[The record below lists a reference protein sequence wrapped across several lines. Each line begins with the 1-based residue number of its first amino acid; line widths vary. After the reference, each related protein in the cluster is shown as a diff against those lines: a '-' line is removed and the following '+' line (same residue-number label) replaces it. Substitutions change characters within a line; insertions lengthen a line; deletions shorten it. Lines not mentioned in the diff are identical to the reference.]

1 MISGMSI
8 PRKLAVSFFVIIGF
22 AAIMLAVF
30 FTNVWMI
37 RDATE
42 GNNRAQT
49 IYAKAL
55 TLETSLLRENSQLRG
70 YLVTGDKSYLKSY
83 DEARTDYDRAAA
95 ELGPMLTDSTEHRLL
110 ETGRG
115 EAMKWRRD
123 WSDRLVAMVK
133 ARKREAAEQAVR
145 DAGKAVLTSAA
156 ILPLRDVRDR
166 ETEAMQR
173 NAARQEKAI
182 TSATVALVIGG
193 LLLIAVAVMLA
204 VMLSRSIARPIT
216 SLTRRMADLA
226 NGRLD
231 ITVPADRRDEL
242 GDMARAVIVFRDA
255 AQAKLTADTERE
267 QAMAAIGEGLR
278 RLADADLTVR
288 LTDVPRSFGQIAHDF
303 NDAVGKL
310 SDLTRNVRGSVHT
323 IKRNADEIS
332 QSARALSGR
341 SEQQAASLRETAAAM
356 DEITATVRTG
366 ATNAANANSAMADAR
381 VEAEQGGAVVR
392 KSVQAMNGIDQ
403 ASREI
408 ADIISVIDGIAFQ
421 TNLLA
426 LNAGVEA
433 ARAGDAGRGFA
444 VVASEVRALA
454 QRSAEAASD
463 VKSRILSAIEHVQSG
478 VELVDATGKALDRI
492 IERVVSVSTIM
503 GTIAR
508 SADDQA
514 QSLGQVN
521 IAIGEMDSVT
531 QQNAAMVEE
540 STAASQMLAHEAEQ
554 LAGAVAIFTV
564 EQAAPAPAPRV
575 AKVASASVPA
585 PRQAA
590 AARPTRGPIRLV
602 GKSAA
607 VSKEDDWSSF

>member
-1 MISGMSI
+1 MAFLVMI
-8 PRKLAVSFFVIIGF
+8 VT
-22 AAIMLAVF
+22 AAITLAVF
-30 FTNVWMI
+30 FSNIWMI

-42 GNNRAQT
+42 DNNRAQA
-49 IYAKAL
+49 ICAEVL

-70 YLVTGDKSYLKSY
+70 YLVTGDASYLKSY
-83 DEARTDYDRAAA
+83 NEARVAYDRAAGT
-95 ELGPMLTDSTEHRLL
+95 LSPMLTDPAEHRLF
-110 ETGRG
+110 ETAHA
-115 EAMKWRRD
+115 EALKWRRT

-133 ARKREAAEQAVR
+133 AGRREAAEQVVR

-166 ETEAMQR
+166 ETEAMKR
-173 NAARQEKAI
+173 NAARQADAL
-182 TSATVALVIGG
+182 SRATVGLVIGG
-193 LLLIAVAVMLA
+193 LLLIAVAVLLA
-204 VMLSRSIARPIT
+204 VVLSRSIALPIA

-226 NGRLD
+226 AGKLD
-231 ITVPADRRDEL
+231 ISVAANRADEL

-255 AQAKLTADTERE
+255 ARAKLIADTERE
-267 QAMAAIGEGLR
+267 QAMRAIGEGLR

-288 LTDVPRSFGQIAHDF
+288 LTNVPRSFEQIAHDF
-303 NDAVGKL
+303 NNAVGKL
-310 SDLTRNVRGSVHT
+310 SDLTMNVRGSVHT

-341 SEQQAASLRETAAAM
+341 SEQQAASLRQTAAAM

-366 ATNAANANSAMADAR
+366 AANAASANGAMADAR
-381 VEAEQGGAVVR
+381 IEAEQGGAVVR
-392 KSVQAMNGIDQ
+392 KSVEAMNGIDQ

-408 ADIISVIDGIAFQ
+408 ADIISVIDGISFQ

-433 ARAGDAGRGFA
+433 ARAGDAGKGFA

-463 VKSRILSAIEHVQSG
+463 VKTRILSAIEHVQSG

-492 IERVVSVSTIM
+492 IERVTSVSAIM
-503 GTIAR
+503 SMIAR

-554 LAGAVAIFTV
+554 LAGAVAMFTV
-564 EQAAPAPAPRV
+564 E
-575 AKVASASVPA
+575 ASAATNAEAGTTAS
-585 PRQAA
+585 
-590 AARPTRGPIRLV
+590 AARRSGAVAPTRAARGPIRLV
-602 GKSAA
+602 GRSAA
-607 VSKEDDWSSF
+607 GPREEDWSSF

>member
-1 MISGMSI
+1 MMIAGMSI
-8 PRKLAVSFFVIIGF
+8 PRKLGLSFLLISGSVAVMLTVFFV
-22 AAIMLAVF
+22 
-30 FTNVWMI
+30 NVWMI

-42 GNNRAQT
+42 RNNHSQA

-83 DEARTDYDRAAA
+83 DESRTEYRTAAD
-95 ELGPMLTDSTEHRLL
+95 ELGALL
-110 ETGRG
+110 EDAEERRLFQTARA
-115 EAMKWRRD
+115 EAVKWRRA
-123 WSDRLVAMVK
+123 WSDPLVAMVS
-133 ARKREAAEQAVR
+133 AGRRAEAEQMVREA
-145 DAGKAVLTSAA
+145 GKKVLTSAA
-156 ILPLRDVRDR
+156 ILPLRAVRDT
-166 ETEAMQR
+166 ETEAMKR
-173 NAARQEKAI
+173 NAERQERALA
-182 TSATVALVIGG
+182 SAVTALVIGSIV
-193 LLLIAVAVMLA
+193 LIAVLMVLQRL
-204 VMLSRSIARPIT
+204 LSRSIARPIT
-216 SLTRRMADLA
+216 ALTRRMADLA
-226 NGRLD
+226 RGNLD
-231 ITVPADRRDEL
+231 VAVTADRGDEL

-255 AQAKLTADTERE
+255 AQAKLTADKERE
-267 QAMAAIGEGLR
+267 LAMAAIGESLR

-288 LTDVPRSFGQIAHDF
+288 LTDVPRSFEQLALDF

-310 SDLTRNVRGSVHT
+310 SDLTRNVRGSVHL

-332 QSARALSGR
+332 HSARALSDR

-366 ATNAANANSAMADAR
+366 ASNAASANSAMADAR
-381 VEAEQGGAVVR
+381 LEAEQGGAVVQ
-392 KSVQAMNGIDQ
+392 KSVRAMNGIDQ

-463 VKSRILSAIEHVQSG
+463 VKTRILSAIDHVQSG

-503 GTIAR
+503 ETIAR
-508 SADDQA
+508 TADDQA
-514 QSLGQVN
+514 QSLGHVN

-540 STAASQMLAHEAEQ
+540 STAAAQMLAHEAEQ

-564 EQAAPAPAPRV
+564 EQAAAPVPAARAATRSASPAPR
-575 AKVASASVPA
+575 
-585 PRQAA
+585 
-590 AARPTRGPIRLV
+590 ARPARGPIRLV
-602 GKSAA
+602 GKSA
-607 VSKEDDWSSF
+607 VVTKEDDWSSF

>member
-1 MISGMSI
+1 MSI
-8 PRKLAVSFFVIIGF
+8 PRKLAMSFFVIIGF
-22 AAIMLAVF
+22 AAVMLAVF

-83 DEARTDYDRAAA
+83 DEARTEYDRAAA
-95 ELGPMLTDSTEHRLL
+95 ELGPMLTDPTEHRLF

-133 ARKREAAEQAVR
+133 AGKREAAEQVVR

-173 NAARQEKAI
+173 NAARQEKAL
-182 TSATVALVIGG
+182 TSATVALIVGG
-193 LLLIAVAVMLA
+193 LLLIAVAATLA
-204 VMLSRSIARPIT
+204 VVLGRSIARPIT
-216 SLTRRMADLA
+216 ALTRRMADLA
-226 NGRLD
+226 NGKLD
-231 ITVPADRRDEL
+231 ITVPAERRDEL

-255 AQAKLTADTERE
+255 ARAKLTADTERE

-288 LTDVPRSFGQIAHDF
+288 LTDVPRSFERIAHDF
-303 NDAVGKL
+303 NGAVGKL
-310 SDLTRNVRGSVHT
+310 SDLTQNVRGSVHT

-366 ATNAANANSAMADAR
+366 ATNAANANDAMADAR

-492 IERVVSVSTIM
+492 IDRVVSVSTIM

-554 LAGAVAIFTV
+554 LASAVAIFTV
-564 EQAAPAPAPRV
+564 EQAAPTPAPRTGRSTHAPAPASRQPTV
-575 AKVASASVPA
+575 A
-585 PRQAA
+585 RAA
-590 AARPTRGPIRLV
+590 RGPIRLV
-602 GKSAA
+602 GKSAT